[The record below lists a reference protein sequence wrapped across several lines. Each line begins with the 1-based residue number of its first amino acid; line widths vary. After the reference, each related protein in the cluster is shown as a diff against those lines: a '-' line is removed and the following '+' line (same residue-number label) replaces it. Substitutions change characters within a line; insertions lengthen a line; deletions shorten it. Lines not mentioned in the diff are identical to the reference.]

1 MTRNERIAERIKEAC
16 PCTSN
21 RFLRGDFDDLL
32 GPEVTSGDIAL
43 LRAATRHYFY
53 LAENALINAKLAK
66 AHMPYLFQKLV
77 EDAMGFRRLA
87 KFMRALERMAGEE
100 GA

>member
-1 MTRNERIAERIKEAC
+1 MKAVAPEEFDNPARIADAQLNDFER
-16 PCTSN
+16 
-21 RFLRGDFDDLL
+21 RQ
-32 GPEVTSGDIAL
+32 
-43 LRAATRHYFY
+43 RHYFY